1 MDKVPSVCI
10 RYGTGPAEWMELKEH
25 GGITLRHRAW
35 AWVVLLE
42 PGGGLSYPS
51 QLQCCTIL

>member
-1 MDKVPSVCI
+1 MDTSVCI

-25 GGITLRHRAW
+25 GDITLRHRAW

-51 QLQCCTIL
+51 KLQCCTIL